1 MKTRTK
7 RALINKEILNK
18 RPRLLGG
25 TRRGFALQTSVGEET
40 RPTAVRARKA
50 LFDAL
55 AHRAS
60 LHTDFAAEEGSAW
73 LLDAFA
79 GSGALGLE
87 ALSRNPKESPK
98 DSQGGSEGGKEG
110 YGVFFESNAATA
122 QVLRANI
129 EQSGLKGRVLCSN
142 ALAPMPARTPDERGR
157 ITRGGIT
164 LAFFDPPYAMEEAV
178 DAPAAFA
185 AQGWFAEGALVVFQR
200 AATREQA
207 LSSLGLSLGEGFAPL
222 GGLSSSSACF
232 FFFRYATSY

>member
-1 MKTRTK
+1 MRQRSPSPQTIRQTI
-7 RALINKEILNK
+7 RQAI
-18 RPRLLGG
+18 RQAPRLLGG

-60 LHTDFAAEEGSAW
+60 LHTDFAAEEGSTW

-87 ALSRNPKESPK
+87 ALSRQQEGN
-98 DSQGGSEGGKEG
+98 QGGKEG

-129 EQSGLKGRVLCSN
+129 EQSTLKGRVLCSD

-157 ITRGGIT
+157 IT
-164 LAFFDPPYAMEEAV
+164 LAFFDPPYAMEEAA

-232 FFFRYATSY
+232 FFFRYKKRLRA

>member
-7 RALINKEILNK
+7 RALINKEILKK

-25 TRRGFALQTSVGEET
+25 ARRGFALQTSVGEET
-40 RPTAVRARKA
+40 RPTAVRARTA

-60 LHTDFAAEEGSAW
+60 LHTDFTAEEGSAW

-87 ALSRNPKESPK
+87 ALSRW
-98 DSQGGSEGGKEG
+98 QGGSEGGKEG

-164 LAFFDPPYAMEEAV
+164 LGGITLAFFDPPYAMEEAV

-207 LSSLGLSLGEGFAPL
+207 LSSLGLSLGESFAPL

-232 FFFRYATSY
+232 FFFRYATSS